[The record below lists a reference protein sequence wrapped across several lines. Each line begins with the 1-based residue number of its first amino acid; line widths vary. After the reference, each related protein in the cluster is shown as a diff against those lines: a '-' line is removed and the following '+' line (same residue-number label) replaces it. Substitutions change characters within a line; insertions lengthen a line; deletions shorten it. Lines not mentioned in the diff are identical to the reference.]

1 MFSWG
6 MVAMRIAIVYYSRTG
21 YTERVVG
28 ELGLCL
34 KSEGFTVDVY
44 RTLPIREY
52 SKPLHLN
59 PRLIYDTLIR
69 GGTDIRFE
77 PSEPRLSGYSA
88 VIVASPIW
96 IGTLTPPIQEFL
108 RRYAIIRP
116 VIIITSIQSTK
127 TEKIERIVERLCRAK
142 PLLCVN
148 IKDATIKDPVK
159 LKELI
164 KDIAK
169 RLKATMEKSGIY

>member
-1 MFSWG
+1 M
-6 MVAMRIAIVYYSRTG
+6 YYSRTG

-28 ELGLCL
+28 ELSLCL

-77 PSEPRLSGYSA
+77 PGEPKLSGYSA

-96 IGTLTPPIQEFL
+96 IGTFSPPIQEFL
-108 RRYAIIRP
+108 KKYAVMRS
-116 VIIITSIQSTK
+116 VTVTTSIRSVK
-127 TEKIERIVERLCRAK
+127 VEKVEKIIERLCGAK

-148 IKDATIKDPVK
+148 IRDATIKDPAK

-164 KDIAK
+164 KDITK
-169 RLKATMEKSGIY
+169 RLKATIEKNGV

>member
-21 YTERVVG
+21 YTDRVVG

-44 RTLPIREY
+44 RTFPIREY

-69 GGTDIRFE
+69 GGTDIMFE
-77 PSEPRLSGYSA
+77 PSEPRLSIYS
-88 VIVASPIW
+88 VIILASPIW
-96 IGTLTPPIQEFL
+96 IGTLSPPIQEFL
-108 RRYAIIRP
+108 KKHAVMRS
-116 VIIITSIQSTK
+116 VIVTTSIRSVNVK
-127 TEKIERIVERLCRAK
+127 KIEKMIERLCGAK
-142 PLLCVN
+142 PILCVN
-148 IKDATIKDPVK
+148 IRDATIKDPAN

-164 KDIAK
+164 KDITK
-169 RLKATMEKSGIY
+169 RLKATIEKSGI